1 MSNFSDEIKVL
12 LIEALNLED
21 MKPDDIDTHA
31 ALFSEDGL
39 GLDSVDALELGLVVQ
54 KKYGVVLDSKS
65 ANLKEIF
72 YSIQTLADY
81 IEKNRAK

>member
-81 IEKNRAK
+81 IEQNRAK